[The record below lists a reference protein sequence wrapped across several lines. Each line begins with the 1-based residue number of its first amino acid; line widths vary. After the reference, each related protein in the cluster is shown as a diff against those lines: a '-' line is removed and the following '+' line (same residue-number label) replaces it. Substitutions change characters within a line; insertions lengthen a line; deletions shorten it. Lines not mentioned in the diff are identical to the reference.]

1 MTSDKGK
8 LYVVGIGPGHHDHMT
23 YRAKQVIE
31 ESEVI
36 VGYDTYVSLVEDLIS
51 GKEVYRYP
59 MTQEVDR
66 ANQAIQFAE
75 NGRVVSLVSSGD
87 PGIYGM
93 IGLIYEILADKKW
106 NRGAGIY
113 VECVPGV
120 SSLNSCS
127 ALVGSPLMTDFAVVS
142 MSDLLV
148 PWEMIVK
155 RVEAAALGDYVT
167 VIYNP
172 ASKKRV
178 HQLQDTRDI
187 FLKYRNPETPVAIVK
202 GAYRESQAV
211 VLTTLKDI
219 LNHSDMLGM
228 ITTVIVGNSSTYN
241 YEGMMINPRGYRS
254 KYELVPT
261 ASSQSSPNNDSDIGC
276 NSFGKKS
283 LTNSP
288 G

>member
-1 MTSDKGK
+1 MTTDKGK

-261 ASSQSSPNNDSDIGC
+261 ASSQSFPNDDSDAIALER
-276 NSFGKKS
+276 NR
-283 LTNSP
+283 
-288 G
+288 

>member
-1 MTSDKGK
+1 MTADKGK

-75 NGRVVSLVSSGD
+75 NGRIVSLVSSGD

-261 ASSQSSPNNDSDIGC
+261 ASSQSSPNKDSDTIPLER
-276 NSFGKKS
+276 NR
-283 LTNSP
+283 
-288 G
+288 

>member
-1 MTSDKGK
+1 MTTDKGK

-261 ASSQSSPNNDSDIGC
+261 ASSQSFPNDDSDAIPLER
-276 NSFGKKS
+276 NR
-283 LTNSP
+283 
-288 G
+288 

>member
-1 MTSDKGK
+1 MTADKGK

-75 NGRVVSLVSSGD
+75 NGRIVSLVSSGD

-261 ASSQSSPNNDSDIGC
+261 ASSQSSPNKDSGAIPLER
-276 NSFGKKS
+276 NR
-283 LTNSP
+283 
-288 G
+288 

>member
-75 NGRVVSLVSSGD
+75 NGRIVSLVSSGD

-106 NRGAGIY
+106 SRGAGIY

-155 RVEAAALGDYVT
+155 RVEAAPLGDYVT

-211 VLTTLKDI
+211 VLTTLRDI

-261 ASSQSSPNNDSDIGC
+261 ASSQSFPNNDPNAIPLER
-276 NSFGKKS
+276 NR
-283 LTNSP
+283 
-288 G
+288 

>member
-1 MTSDKGK
+1 MSEPAKEEKKEKGK
-8 LYVVGIGPGHHDHMT
+8 LYVVGVGPGSHDHMT

-36 VGYDTYVSLVEDLIS
+36 VGYETYVGLVEDLIR
-51 GKEVYRYP
+51 GKEVYRYA

-66 ANQAIQFAE
+66 ANQAIGFAE
-75 NGRVVSLVSSGD
+75 KGRTVSLVSSGD

-93 IGLIYEILADKKW
+93 VGLIYEILAEKGWDRE
-106 NRGAGIY
+106 NGGIY

-120 SSLNSCS
+120 SSLNSCA

-178 HQLQDTRDI
+178 HQLRDTREI
-187 FLKYRNPETPVAIVK
+187 FLRHRRPETPVAIVK
-202 GAYRESQAV
+202 GAYRESQQV
-211 VLTTLKDI
+211 VITTLDRM
-219 LNHSDMLGM
+219 LEHQDMLGM

-241 YEGMMINPRGYRS
+241 YKGMMINPRGYTS
-254 KYELVPT
+254 KYELVKEEKAAAT
-261 ASSQSSPNNDSDIGC
+261 ATTAAAAAAAP
-276 NSFGKKS
+276 K
-283 LTNSP
+283 
-288 G
+288 

>member
-1 MTSDKGK
+1 MSSKKGK
-8 LYVVGIGPGHHDHMT
+8 LYVVGVGPGSHDHMT

-36 VGYDTYVSLVEDLIS
+36 VGYETYVGLVEDLIA
-51 GKEVYRYP
+51 GKEVYRYA

-66 ANQAIQFAE
+66 ANQAIDFAE
-75 NGRVVSLVSSGD
+75 AGRVVSLVSSGD

-93 IGLIYEILADKKW
+93 VGLIYEILAEKGWD
-106 NRGAGIY
+106 ASSGIY
-113 VECVPGV
+113 VESVPGV
-120 SSLNSCS
+120 SSLNSCA

-148 PWEMIVK
+148 PWDIIVK

-178 HQLQDTRDI
+178 HQLRDTREI
-187 FLKYRNPETPVAIVK
+187 FLKHRKPETPVAIVK
-202 GAYRESQAV
+202 GAYRESQEV
-211 VLTTLKDI
+211 VVTTLDRM
-219 LNHSDMLGM
+219 LDYQDMLGM

-241 YEGMMINPRGYRS
+241 YKGMMINPRGYSS
-254 KYELVPT
+254 KYELVKP
-261 ASSQSSPNNDSDIGC
+261 QQ
-276 NSFGKKS
+276 
-283 LTNSP
+283 
-288 G
+288 

>member
-1 MTSDKGK
+1 MTADKGK

-106 NRGAGIY
+106 NRVAGIY

-261 ASSQSSPNNDSDIGC
+261 ASSQSSPNKDSDAIPLER
-276 NSFGKKS
+276 NR
-283 LTNSP
+283 
-288 G
+288 

>member
-1 MTSDKGK
+1 MTTDKGK

-261 ASSQSSPNNDSDIGC
+261 ASSQSFPNNDSDAIPLKG
-276 NSFGKKS
+276 NR
-283 LTNSP
+283 
-288 G
+288 